1 MATNEVEI
9 QVIVES
15 KEAEKSFEKLEESA
29 EGVGESFTSVGKA
42 VSNLGEE
49 ASKSLKEVGDS
60 ANNAN
65 KAFLKLNEDTSNA
78 LTEVGKSIED
88 LEQLGGDLG
97 KLGGDLEKLGGK
109 FGKLGGDLGKLGGE
123 FGKSIGLVGKSVG
136 KAAHKVG
143 NESTKALGD
152 VGSSIGDVVDSFSS
166 LSKALKSSGVGFSSL
181 LGPIGLVAV
190 AVTELYSAYKEYSH
204 EIDGTNIRIEAFKA
218 SATELTSIIER
229 LSDAQINL
237 NLETIKA
244 FRIQSQRAQVAIEE
258 AEGLNQKATALR
270 INIENEQKQIK
281 ITEESIR
288 KAKEQAKFNIG
299 ASTVI
304 AGLEAN
310 KSSRLANI
318 AKLQERLDKITTKAD
333 KKALEGNKQRQVT
346 EKMLQDQLKQS
357 PEATKKRAEQEAKI
371 LSEARVNELQA
382 TKNTLKTQKKIATI
396 ASKQKIAEIKA
407 IEDISETVRSQA
419 IKGERK
425 RLQAEISDIEK
436 GFAEKRR
443 QEAEK
448 RTQRNLAMQA
458 RQDAIALMNERKL
471 QSELNNIRK
480 LELEGMR
487 INGASARELLQA
499 RYNDELA
506 KAKDNANLK
515 IAAQMRYQNELT
527 KLEQS
532 EEQAR
537 LSQEQAFAEQRQA
550 FIEST
555 IEFNISRIK
564 DETQRELALLELRY
578 DKEIQLNAHTQD
590 QITELQRRATI
601 EREAILN
608 ASFDRSMEK
617 LQDMGQEL
625 ASSSLG
631 AVYQSIVNAGQYDI
645 QLEELKYKLEQD
657 LTEKRQDLIEAQR
670 KGDVEAVRQREQEI
684 TDITATFEAERRRIR
699 TEQGQQIPMIFGNIL
714 KGLGEQAAIE
724 AMLETARGIATA
736 FTAPALSANH
746 FAAAGVFAAA
756 AVAAGTAGAAI
767 TNKASGKIAKASR
780 GAGSE
785 SPTGTPQTAPSPQR
799 EKADSQPMVFN
810 INFGGAV
817 IYDTQRAAE
826 QALADRITTLQNT
839 HRRGAPRRRFG

>member
-1 MATNEVEI
+1 MATNKVEI
-9 QVIVES
+9 DVILNSKDAEKGFKKVES
-15 KEAEKSFEKLEESA
+15 GAEA
-29 EGVGESFTSVGKA
+29 VGESFTSVGKA
-42 VSNLGEE
+42 VSNLGGQ
-49 ASKSLKEVGDS
+49 SS
-60 ANNAN
+60 
-65 KAFLKLNEDTSNA
+65 
-78 LTEVGKSIED
+78 
-88 LEQLGGDLG
+88 
-97 KLGGDLEKLGGK
+97 
-109 FGKLGGDLGKLGGE
+109 
-123 FGKSIGLVGKSVG
+123 
-136 KAAHKVG
+136 
-143 NESTKALGD
+143 KALGQ
-152 VGSSIGDVVDSFSS
+152 VGSSVGEVVES
-166 LSKALKSSGVGFSSL
+166 LGGLSTALKAGGAGFTAL

-190 AVTELYSAYKEYSH
+190 AVSELYSAYKEYSN
-204 EIDGTNIRIEAFKA
+204 EVDGTNIRIEAFKA

-229 LSDAQINL
+229 LSDAQIEL

-244 FRIQSQRAQVAIEE
+244 FRIQSERAQVAIEE
-258 AEGLNQKATALR
+258 AEGLRQKSTALK
-270 INIENEQKQIK
+270 INIENEQRQIK
-281 ITEESIR
+281 VIDESIR
-288 KAKEQAKFNIG
+288 KAKEQAKTNAQALMF
-299 ASTVI
+299 ASALETDRENRLKAI
-304 AGLEAN
+304 A
-310 KSSRLANI
+310 R
-318 AKLQERLDKITTKAD
+318 LQERLDKITTEAD
-333 KKALEGNKQRQVT
+333 KKAVEGNKQRQVT
-346 EKMLQDQLKQS
+346 EKMIQDQLKGS
-357 PEATKKRAEQEAKI
+357 PEARKKI
-371 LSEARVNELQA
+371 LDLETKLLAEARVNELQA
-382 TKNTLKTQKKIATI
+382 TKKNLETQRQIARI
-396 ASKQKIAEIKA
+396 ASEQKIAEIKA

-419 IKGERK
+419 IIGERK

-448 RTQRNLAMQA
+448 RRQRSLAMQA
-458 RQDAIALMNERKL
+458 RQDATALMNERKL
-471 QSELNNIRK
+471 QAELDSIRK

-487 INGASARELLQA
+487 INGASARELLEA

-515 IAAQMRYQNELT
+515 LAAEMKYQNELT

-550 FIEST
+550 FIYDTMEFDIST
-555 IEFNISRIK
+555 IK
-564 DETQRELALLELRY
+564 DQTKRELALLELRY
-578 DKEIQLNAHTQD
+578 DKEIQLNAYTQD

-617 LQDMGQEL
+617 LKDMGQEL

-699 TEQGQQIPMIFGNIL
+699 TEQGQQVPMIFGNIL

-767 TNKASGKIAKASR
+767 TNKASGKVAKASR
-780 GAGSE
+780 GAGGSE
-785 SPTGTPQTAPSPQR
+785 SPTGTPQTAPTPQR
-799 EKADSQPMVFN
+799 EKADTQPMVFN

>member
-1 MATNEVEI
+1 MATNKVEI
-9 QVIVES
+9 DVVLNSKDAEKGFKKVES
-15 KEAEKSFEKLEESA
+15 GAEA
-29 EGVGESFTSVGKA
+29 VGESFTSVGKA
-42 VSNLGEE
+42 VSNLGGQ
-49 ASKSLKEVGDS
+49 SS
-60 ANNAN
+60 
-65 KAFLKLNEDTSNA
+65 
-78 LTEVGKSIED
+78 
-88 LEQLGGDLG
+88 
-97 KLGGDLEKLGGK
+97 
-109 FGKLGGDLGKLGGE
+109 
-123 FGKSIGLVGKSVG
+123 
-136 KAAHKVG
+136 
-143 NESTKALGD
+143 KALGQ
-152 VGSSIGDVVDSFSS
+152 VGSSVGDVVDSLGGLSS
-166 LSKALKSSGVGFSSL
+166 ALKSGGAGFTSL

-190 AVTELYSAYKEYSH
+190 AVSELYSAYKEYSN
-204 EIDGTNIRIEAFKA
+204 EVDGTNIRIEAFKA

-229 LSDAQINL
+229 LSDAQIEL

-244 FRIQSQRAQVAIEE
+244 FRIQSERAQVAIEE
-258 AEGLNQKATALR
+258 AEGLRQKSTALR

-281 ITEESIR
+281 TIEESIR
-288 KAKEQAKFNIG
+288 KAKEQAQFNIA

-310 KSSRLANI
+310 KLSRLDKI
-318 AKLQERLDKITTKAD
+318 AKLQQRLDNITTKAD
-333 KKALEGNKQRQVT
+333 KKAMEGNKQRQVT
-346 EKMLQDQLKQS
+346 EKMIQDQLKQS

-448 RTQRNLAMQA
+448 RTQKALAIQA

-471 QSELNNIRK
+471 QAELNNIRK

-487 INGASARELLQA
+487 INGASARELLEA
-499 RYNDELA
+499 RYTDELT

-515 IAAQMRYQNELT
+515 LAAQMRYQNELT

-537 LSQEQAFAEQRQA
+537 LSQEQAFAEQRQT
-550 FIEST
+550 FIQDT
-555 IEFNISRIK
+555 MAFNISRIE
-564 DETQRELALLELRY
+564 DQTERELALLELRY

-590 QITELQRRATI
+590 QITELQRREAL
-601 EREAILN
+601 ERK
-608 ASFDRSMEK
+608 D
-617 LQDMGQEL
+617 
-625 ASSSLG
+625 
-631 AVYQSIVNAGQYDI
+631 IVNASI
-645 QLEELKYKLEQD
+645 QAQINKVGEFTSLYGAGLAEAAYSSLLFGESFKESVGEILIALG
-657 LTEKRQDLIEAQR
+657 RQSAVQSLIETA
-670 KGDVEAVRQREQEI
+670 KG
-684 TDITATFEAERRRIR
+684 TAALFI
-699 TEQGQQIPMIFGNIL
+699 N
-714 KGLGEQAAIE
+714 
-724 AMLETARGIATA
+724 
-736 FTAPALSANH
+736 PALAGNH
-746 FAAAGVFAAA
+746 FAAAGLFAGA
-756 AVAAGTAGAAI
+756 AVAAGTAG
-767 TNKASGKIAKASR
+767 KALGGGGGGGTSGSSAT
-780 GAGSE
+780 

-799 EKADSQPMVFN
+799 EEAESTPVIFN

>member
-1 MATNEVEI
+1 M
-9 QVIVES
+9 
-15 KEAEKSFEKLEESA
+15 
-29 EGVGESFTSVGKA
+29 
-42 VSNLGEE
+42 
-49 ASKSLKEVGDS
+49 
-60 ANNAN
+60 
-65 KAFLKLNEDTSNA
+65 
-78 LTEVGKSIED
+78 
-88 LEQLGGDLG
+88 GGL
-97 KLGGDLEKLGGK
+97 
-109 FGKLGGDLGKLGGE
+109 
-123 FGKSIGLVGKSVG
+123 
-136 KAAHKVG
+136 
-143 NESTKALGD
+143 
-152 VGSSIGDVVDSFSS
+152 SS
-166 LSKALKSSGVGFSSL
+166 ALKSGGAGFTSL

-190 AVTELYSAYKEYSH
+190 AVSELYSAYKEYSN
-204 EIDGTNIRIEAFKA
+204 EVDGTNIRIEAFKA

-229 LSDAQINL
+229 LSDAQIEL

-244 FRIQSQRAQVAIEE
+244 FRIQSERAQVAIEE
-258 AEGLNQKATALR
+258 AEGLRQKSTALR

-281 ITEESIR
+281 TIEESIR
-288 KAKEQAKFNIG
+288 KAKEQAQFNIA

-310 KSSRLANI
+310 KLSRLDKI
-318 AKLQERLDKITTKAD
+318 AKLQQRLDNITTKAD
-333 KKALEGNKQRQVT
+333 KKAMEGNKQRQVT
-346 EKMLQDQLKQS
+346 EKMIQDQLKQS

-448 RTQRNLAMQA
+448 RTQKALAIQA

-471 QSELNNIRK
+471 QAELNNIRK

-487 INGASARELLQA
+487 INGASARELLEA
-499 RYNDELA
+499 RYTDELA

-515 IAAQMRYQNELT
+515 LAAQMRYQNELT

-537 LSQEQAFAEQRQA
+537 LSQEQAFAEQRQT
-550 FIEST
+550 FIQDT
-555 IEFNISRIK
+555 MAFNISRIE
-564 DETQRELALLELRY
+564 DQTERELALLELRY

-590 QITELQRRATI
+590 QITELQRREAL
-601 EREAILN
+601 ERK
-608 ASFDRSMEK
+608 D
-617 LQDMGQEL
+617 
-625 ASSSLG
+625 
-631 AVYQSIVNAGQYDI
+631 IVNASI
-645 QLEELKYKLEQD
+645 QAQINKVGEFTSLYGAGLAEAAYSSLLFGESFKESVGEILIALG
-657 LTEKRQDLIEAQR
+657 RQSAVQSLIETA
-670 KGDVEAVRQREQEI
+670 KG
-684 TDITATFEAERRRIR
+684 TAALFI
-699 TEQGQQIPMIFGNIL
+699 N
-714 KGLGEQAAIE
+714 
-724 AMLETARGIATA
+724 
-736 FTAPALSANH
+736 PALAGNH
-746 FAAAGVFAAA
+746 FAAAGLFAGA
-756 AVAAGTAGAAI
+756 AVAAGTAG
-767 TNKASGKIAKASR
+767 KALGGGGGGGTSGSSAT
-780 GAGSE
+780 

-799 EKADSQPMVFN
+799 EEAESTPVIFN

>member
-1 MATNEVEI
+1 MATNKVEI
-9 QVIVES
+9 DVVLNSKDAEKGFKKVES
-15 KEAEKSFEKLEESA
+15 GAEA
-29 EGVGESFTSVGKA
+29 VGESFTSVGKA
-42 VSNLGEE
+42 VSNLGDQ
-49 ASKSLKEVGDS
+49 SS
-60 ANNAN
+60 
-65 KAFLKLNEDTSNA
+65 
-78 LTEVGKSIED
+78 
-88 LEQLGGDLG
+88 
-97 KLGGDLEKLGGK
+97 
-109 FGKLGGDLGKLGGE
+109 
-123 FGKSIGLVGKSVG
+123 
-136 KAAHKVG
+136 
-143 NESTKALGD
+143 KALGQ
-152 VGSSIGDVVDSFSS
+152 VGSSVGEVVES
-166 LSKALKSSGVGFSSL
+166 LGGLSTALKAGGAGFTAL

-190 AVTELYSAYKEYSH
+190 AVSELYSAYKEYSN
-204 EIDGTNIRIEAFKA
+204 EVDGTNIRIEAFKA

-229 LSDAQINL
+229 LSDAQIEL

-244 FRIQSQRAQVAIEE
+244 FRIQSERAQVAIEE
-258 AEGLNQKATALR
+258 AEGLRQKSTALK
-270 INIENEQKQIK
+270 INIENEQRQIK
-281 ITEESIR
+281 VIDESIR
-288 KAKEQAKFNIG
+288 KAKEQAKTNAQFLMVV
-299 ASTVI
+299 S
-304 AGLEAN
+304 GLETDRRN
-310 KSSRLANI
+310 RLKGI
-318 AKLQERLDKITTKAD
+318 ATLQERLDKITTEAD
-333 KKALEGNKQRQVT
+333 KKALEGNKERQIN
-346 EKMLQDQLKQS
+346 EKMVQDQLKGS
-357 PEATKKRAEQEAKI
+357 PEARKKI
-371 LSEARVNELQA
+371 LDLETKLLAEARVNELQA
-382 TKNTLKTQKKIATI
+382 TKKNLETQRQIARI
-396 ASKQKIAEIKA
+396 ASEQKIAEIKA

-419 IKGERK
+419 ITGERK

-448 RTQRNLAMQA
+448 RRQRSLAMQA
-458 RQDAIALMNERKL
+458 RQDATALMNERKL
-471 QSELNNIRK
+471 QAELNNIRK

-487 INGASARELLQA
+487 INGASARELLEA
-499 RYNDELA
+499 RYNDELT

-515 IAAQMRYQNELT
+515 LAAEMKYQNELT

-537 LSQEQAFAEQRQA
+537 LSQEQTFAEQRQA
-550 FIEST
+550 FIYDTMEFDIST
-555 IEFNISRIK
+555 IK
-564 DETQRELALLELRY
+564 DQTKRELALLELRY
-578 DKEIQLNAHTQD
+578 DKEIQLNAYTQD

-617 LQDMGQEL
+617 LKDMGQEL

-699 TEQGQQIPMIFGNIL
+699 TEQGQQVPMIFGNIL

-767 TNKASGKIAKASR
+767 TNKASGKVAKASR
-780 GAGSE
+780 GAGGSE
-785 SPTGTPQTAPSPQR
+785 SPTGTPQTAPTPQR
-799 EKADSQPMVFN
+799 EKADTQPMVFN

-839 HRRGAPRRRFG
+839 RRRGAPRRRFG

>member
-1 MATNEVEI
+1 MATNKVEI
-9 QVIVES
+9 DVILNSKDAEKGFKKVES
-15 KEAEKSFEKLEESA
+15 GAEA
-29 EGVGESFTSVGKA
+29 VGESFTSVGKA
-42 VSNLGEE
+42 VSNLGDQ
-49 ASKSLKEVGDS
+49 SS
-60 ANNAN
+60 
-65 KAFLKLNEDTSNA
+65 
-78 LTEVGKSIED
+78 
-88 LEQLGGDLG
+88 
-97 KLGGDLEKLGGK
+97 
-109 FGKLGGDLGKLGGE
+109 
-123 FGKSIGLVGKSVG
+123 
-136 KAAHKVG
+136 
-143 NESTKALGD
+143 KALGQ
-152 VGSSIGDVVDSFSS
+152 VGSSVGEVVES
-166 LSKALKSSGVGFSSL
+166 LGGLSTALKAGGAGFTAL

-190 AVTELYSAYKEYSH
+190 AVSELYSAYKEYSN
-204 EIDGTNIRIEAFKA
+204 EVDGTNIRIEAFKA

-229 LSDAQINL
+229 LSDAQIEL

-244 FRIQSQRAQVAIEE
+244 FRIQSERAQVAIEE
-258 AEGLNQKATALR
+258 AEGLRQKSTALK
-270 INIENEQKQIK
+270 INIENEQRQIK
-281 ITEESIR
+281 VIDESIR
-288 KAKEQAKFNIG
+288 KAKEQAKTNAQALMF
-299 ASTVI
+299 ASALETDRENRLKAI
-304 AGLEAN
+304 A
-310 KSSRLANI
+310 R
-318 AKLQERLDKITTKAD
+318 LQERLDKITTEAD
-333 KKALEGNKQRQVT
+333 KKAVEGNKQRQVT
-346 EKMLQDQLKQS
+346 EKMIQDQLKGS
-357 PEATKKRAEQEAKI
+357 PEARKKI
-371 LSEARVNELQA
+371 LDLETKLLAEARVNELQA
-382 TKNTLKTQKKIATI
+382 TKKNLETQRQIARI
-396 ASKQKIAEIKA
+396 ASEQKVAEIKA

-419 IKGERK
+419 IIGERK

-448 RTQRNLAMQA
+448 RRQRSLAMQA
-458 RQDAIALMNERKL
+458 RQDATALMNERKL
-471 QSELNNIRK
+471 QAELDSIRK

-487 INGASARELLQA
+487 INGASARELLEA

-515 IAAQMRYQNELT
+515 LAAEMKYQNELT

-550 FIEST
+550 FIYDTMEFDIST
-555 IEFNISRIK
+555 IK
-564 DETQRELALLELRY
+564 DQTKRELALLELRY
-578 DKEIQLNAHTQD
+578 DKEIQLNAYTQD

-617 LQDMGQEL
+617 LKDMGQEL

-699 TEQGQQIPMIFGNIL
+699 TEQGQQVPMIFGNIL

-767 TNKASGKIAKASR
+767 TNKASGKVAKASR
-780 GAGSE
+780 GAGGSE
-785 SPTGTPQTAPSPQR
+785 SPTGTPQTAPTPQR
-799 EKADSQPMVFN
+799 EKADTQPMVFN

>member
-1 MATNEVEI
+1 MATNKVEI
-9 QVIVES
+9 DVVLNSKDAEKGFKKVES
-15 KEAEKSFEKLEESA
+15 GAEA
-29 EGVGESFTSVGKA
+29 VGESFTSVGKA
-42 VSNLGEE
+42 VSNLGDQ
-49 ASKSLKEVGDS
+49 SS
-60 ANNAN
+60 
-65 KAFLKLNEDTSNA
+65 
-78 LTEVGKSIED
+78 
-88 LEQLGGDLG
+88 
-97 KLGGDLEKLGGK
+97 
-109 FGKLGGDLGKLGGE
+109 
-123 FGKSIGLVGKSVG
+123 
-136 KAAHKVG
+136 
-143 NESTKALGD
+143 KALGQ
-152 VGSSIGDVVDSFSS
+152 VGSSVGEVVES
-166 LSKALKSSGVGFSSL
+166 LGGLSTALKAGGAGFTAL
-181 LGPIGLVAV
+181 LGPIGLVVV
-190 AVTELYSAYKEYSH
+190 AVSELYSAYKEYSN
-204 EIDGTNIRIEAFKA
+204 EVDGTSIRIEAFKA

-229 LSDAQINL
+229 LSDAQIQL

-244 FRIQSQRAQVAIEE
+244 FRIQSERAQVAIEE
-258 AEGLNQKATALR
+258 AEGLRQKSTALK
-270 INIENEQKQIK
+270 INIENEQKQVK
-281 ITEESIR
+281 LTEESIR
-288 KAKEQAKFNIG
+288 KAKEKAQFDSRYFLAIS
-299 ASTVI
+299 AMETDRERR
-304 AGLEAN
+304 LEA
-310 KSSRLANI
+310 I
-318 AKLQERLDKITTKAD
+318 AKLQERLDKITTEAD
-333 KKALEGNKQRQVT
+333 KKTLEGNKERQVN
-346 EKMLQDQLKQS
+346 EKMLQDKLKES
-357 PEATKKRAEQEAKI
+357 PEARKKI
-371 LSEARVNELQA
+371 LDLETKLLAEARVNELQA
-382 TKNTLKTQKKIATI
+382 TKKNLETQRKIARI
-396 ASKQKIAEIKA
+396 ASEQKVAEIKA

-419 IKGERK
+419 ITAERK

-448 RTQRNLAMQA
+448 RRQRSLAMQA
-458 RQDAIALMNERKL
+458 RQRATALMNERKL
-471 QSELNNIRK
+471 QAELDSIRK

-487 INGASARELLQA
+487 INGASARELLEA

-515 IAAQMRYQNELT
+515 LAAQMRYQNELT

-550 FIEST
+550 FIYDTMEFDIST
-555 IEFNISRIK
+555 IK
-564 DETQRELALLELRY
+564 DQTKRELALLELRY
-578 DKEIQLNAHTQD
+578 DKEIQLNAYTQD

-617 LQDMGQEL
+617 LKDMGQEL

-699 TEQGQQIPMIFGNIL
+699 TEQGQQVPMIFGNIL

-767 TNKASGKIAKASR
+767 TNKASGKVAKASR
-780 GAGSE
+780 GAGGSE
-785 SPTGTPQTAPSPQR
+785 SPTGTPQTAPTPQR
-799 EKADSQPMVFN
+799 EKADTQPMVFN

-839 HRRGAPRRRFG
+839 HRRGAPRRRFN

>member
-1 MATNEVEI
+1 MATNKVEI
-9 QVIVES
+9 DVVLNSKDAEKGFKKVES
-15 KEAEKSFEKLEESA
+15 GAEA
-29 EGVGESFTSVGKA
+29 VGESFTSVGKA
-42 VSNLGEE
+42 VSNLGGQ
-49 ASKSLKEVGDS
+49 SS
-60 ANNAN
+60 
-65 KAFLKLNEDTSNA
+65 
-78 LTEVGKSIED
+78 
-88 LEQLGGDLG
+88 
-97 KLGGDLEKLGGK
+97 
-109 FGKLGGDLGKLGGE
+109 
-123 FGKSIGLVGKSVG
+123 
-136 KAAHKVG
+136 
-143 NESTKALGD
+143 KALGQ
-152 VGSSIGDVVDSFSS
+152 VGSSVGDVVDSLGGLSS
-166 LSKALKSSGVGFSSL
+166 ALKSGGAGFTSL

-190 AVTELYSAYKEYSH
+190 AVSELYSAYKEYSN
-204 EIDGTNIRIEAFKA
+204 EVDGTNIRIEAFKA

-229 LSDAQINL
+229 LSDAQIEL

-244 FRIQSQRAQVAIEE
+244 FRIQSERAQVAIEE
-258 AEGLNQKATALR
+258 AEGLRQKSTALR

-281 ITEESIR
+281 TIEESIR
-288 KAKEQAKFNIG
+288 KAKEQAQFNIA

-310 KSSRLANI
+310 KLSRLDKI
-318 AKLQERLDKITTKAD
+318 AKLQQRLDNITTKAD
-333 KKALEGNKQRQVT
+333 KKAMEGNKQRQVT
-346 EKMLQDQLKQS
+346 EKMIQDQLKQS

-448 RTQRNLAMQA
+448 RTQKALAIQA

-471 QSELNNIRK
+471 QAELNNIRK

-487 INGASARELLQA
+487 INGASARELLEA
-499 RYNDELA
+499 RYTDELA

-515 IAAQMRYQNELT
+515 LAAQMRYQNELT

-537 LSQEQAFAEQRQA
+537 LSQEQAFAEQRQT
-550 FIEST
+550 FIQDT
-555 IEFNISRIK
+555 MAFNISRIE
-564 DETQRELALLELRY
+564 DQTERELALLELRY

-590 QITELQRRATI
+590 QITELQRREAL
-601 EREAILN
+601 ERK
-608 ASFDRSMEK
+608 D
-617 LQDMGQEL
+617 
-625 ASSSLG
+625 
-631 AVYQSIVNAGQYDI
+631 IVNASI
-645 QLEELKYKLEQD
+645 QAQINKVGEFTSLYGAGLAEAAYSSLLFGESFKESVGEILIALG
-657 LTEKRQDLIEAQR
+657 RQSAVQSLIETA
-670 KGDVEAVRQREQEI
+670 KG
-684 TDITATFEAERRRIR
+684 TAALFI
-699 TEQGQQIPMIFGNIL
+699 N
-714 KGLGEQAAIE
+714 
-724 AMLETARGIATA
+724 
-736 FTAPALSANH
+736 PALAGNH
-746 FAAAGVFAAA
+746 FAAAGLFAGA
-756 AVAAGTAGAAI
+756 AVAAGTAG
-767 TNKASGKIAKASR
+767 KALGGGGGGGTSGSSAT
-780 GAGSE
+780 

-799 EKADSQPMVFN
+799 EEAESTPVIFN

>member
-1 MATNEVEI
+1 MATNKVEI
-9 QVIVES
+9 DVILNSKDAEKGFKKVES
-15 KEAEKSFEKLEESA
+15 GAEA
-29 EGVGESFTSVGKA
+29 VGESFTSVGKA
-42 VSNLGEE
+42 VSNLGGQ
-49 ASKSLKEVGDS
+49 SS
-60 ANNAN
+60 
-65 KAFLKLNEDTSNA
+65 
-78 LTEVGKSIED
+78 
-88 LEQLGGDLG
+88 
-97 KLGGDLEKLGGK
+97 
-109 FGKLGGDLGKLGGE
+109 
-123 FGKSIGLVGKSVG
+123 
-136 KAAHKVG
+136 
-143 NESTKALGD
+143 KALGQ
-152 VGSSIGDVVDSFSS
+152 VGSSVGEVVES
-166 LSKALKSSGVGFSSL
+166 LGGLSTALKAGGAGFTAL

-190 AVTELYSAYKEYSH
+190 AVSELYSAYKEYSN
-204 EIDGTNIRIEAFKA
+204 EVDGTNIRIEAFKA

-229 LSDAQINL
+229 LSDAQIQL

-244 FRIQSQRAQVAIEE
+244 FRIQSERAQVAIEE
-258 AEGLNQKATALR
+258 AEGLRQKSTELK
-270 INIENEQKQIK
+270 INIENEQKTIK
-281 ITEESIR
+281 IIDDKIR
-288 KAKEQAKFNIG
+288 KTRELAKTQAQFL
-299 ASTVI
+299 TVLS
-304 AGLEAN
+304 GLETQRGN
-310 KSSRLANI
+310 TLSKI
-318 AKLQERLDKITTKAD
+318 ATLQERLDKITTEAD
-333 KKALEGNKQRQVT
+333 KKAMEGNKQRQVT
-346 EKMLQDQLKQS
+346 EKMIQDQLKES
-357 PEATKKRAEQEAKI
+357 PEARKKI
-371 LSEARVNELQA
+371 LDLETKLLAEARVNELQA
-382 TKNTLKTQKKIATI
+382 TKKNLETQRKIARI

-407 IEDISETVRSQA
+407 IEDISETVRSTA

-448 RTQRNLAMQA
+448 RRQRSLAMQA
-458 RQDAIALMNERKL
+458 RQDATALMNERKL
-471 QSELNNIRK
+471 QAELNNIRK

-487 INGASARELLQA
+487 INGASARELLEA
-499 RYNDELA
+499 RYKDELA

-515 IAAQMRYQNELT
+515 RAAQMRYQNELT

-550 FIEST
+550 FIYDTMEFDIST
-555 IEFNISRIK
+555 IK
-564 DETQRELALLELRY
+564 DQTKRELALLELRY
-578 DKEIQLNAHTQD
+578 DKEIQLNAYTQD

-617 LQDMGQEL
+617 LKDMGQEL

-767 TNKASGKIAKASR
+767 TNKASGKVAKASR
-780 GAGSE
+780 GAGGSE
-785 SPTGTPQTAPSPQR
+785 SPTGTPQTAPTPQR
-799 EKADSQPMVFN
+799 EKADTQPMVFN

>member
-1 MATNEVEI
+1 MATNKVEI
-9 QVIVES
+9 DVILNSKDAEKGFKKVES
-15 KEAEKSFEKLEESA
+15 GAEA
-29 EGVGESFTSVGKA
+29 VGESFTSVGKA
-42 VSNLGEE
+42 VSNLGGQ
-49 ASKSLKEVGDS
+49 SS
-60 ANNAN
+60 
-65 KAFLKLNEDTSNA
+65 
-78 LTEVGKSIED
+78 
-88 LEQLGGDLG
+88 
-97 KLGGDLEKLGGK
+97 
-109 FGKLGGDLGKLGGE
+109 
-123 FGKSIGLVGKSVG
+123 
-136 KAAHKVG
+136 
-143 NESTKALGD
+143 KALGQ
-152 VGSSIGDVVDSFSS
+152 VGSSVGEVVES
-166 LSKALKSSGVGFSSL
+166 LGGLSTALKAGGAGFTAL

-190 AVTELYSAYKEYSH
+190 AVSELYSAYKEYSN
-204 EIDGTNIRIEAFKA
+204 EVDGTNIRIEAFKA

-229 LSDAQINL
+229 LSDAQIEL

-244 FRIQSQRAQVAIEE
+244 FRIQSERAQVAIEE
-258 AEGLNQKATALR
+258 AEGLRQKSTALK
-270 INIENEQKQIK
+270 INIENEQRQIK
-281 ITEESIR
+281 VIDESIR
-288 KAKEQAKFNIG
+288 KAKEQAKTNAQALMF
-299 ASTVI
+299 ASALETDRENRLKAI
-304 AGLEAN
+304 A
-310 KSSRLANI
+310 R
-318 AKLQERLDKITTKAD
+318 LQERLDKITTEAD
-333 KKALEGNKQRQVT
+333 KKAVEGNKQRQVT
-346 EKMLQDQLKQS
+346 EKMIQDQLKGS
-357 PEATKKRAEQEAKI
+357 PEARKKI
-371 LSEARVNELQA
+371 LDLETKLLAEARVNELQA
-382 TKNTLKTQKKIATI
+382 TKKNLETQRQIARI
-396 ASKQKIAEIKA
+396 ASEQKVAEIKA

-419 IKGERK
+419 ITAERK

-448 RTQRNLAMQA
+448 RRQRSLAMQA
-458 RQDAIALMNERKL
+458 RQDATALMNERKL
-471 QSELNNIRK
+471 QAELDSIRK

-487 INGASARELLQA
+487 INGASARELLEA

-515 IAAQMRYQNELT
+515 LAAEMKYQNELT

-550 FIEST
+550 FIYDTMEFDIST
-555 IEFNISRIK
+555 IK
-564 DETQRELALLELRY
+564 DQTKRELALLELRY
-578 DKEIQLNAHTQD
+578 DKEIQLNAYTQD

-617 LQDMGQEL
+617 LKDMGQEL

-699 TEQGQQIPMIFGNIL
+699 TEQGQQVPMIFGNIL

-756 AVAAGTAGAAI
+756 AVAAGTAGEAI
-767 TNKASGKIAKASR
+767 TNKASGKVAKASR
-780 GAGSE
+780 GAGGSE
-785 SPTGTPQTAPSPQR
+785 SPTGTPQTAPTPQR
-799 EKADSQPMVFN
+799 EKADTQPMVFN